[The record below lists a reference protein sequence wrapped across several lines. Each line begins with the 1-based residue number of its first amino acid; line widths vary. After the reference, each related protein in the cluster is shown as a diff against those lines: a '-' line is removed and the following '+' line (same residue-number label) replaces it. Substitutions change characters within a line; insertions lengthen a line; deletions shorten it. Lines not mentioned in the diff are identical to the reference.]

1 MRGFSISLTRRAAIA
16 AAAVF
21 LLFAPAAAG
30 DHPSVTYMKQ
40 VGKDLLNAHRQGTV
54 SSFSNAMRRHADV
67 TGIALYSL
75 GQYKGKLANG
85 QRSRYYSGVV
95 TFMARYF
102 ADQSREFRVAKYEIG
117 EATIDKDKDVLV
129 NSKVYLLNGKTYNV
143 SWRLGWR
150 DGRYKVLDA
159 KVLGFSLVYLQRGLF
174 TSFIAKRGGNVG
186 ELVAVLNR

>member
-1 MRGFSISLTRRAAIA
+1 
-16 AAAVF
+16 
-21 LLFAPAAAG
+21 
-30 DHPSVTYMKQ
+30 MKQ
-40 VGKDLLNAHRQGTV
+40 VGKDLLAAHRQGTV
-54 SSFSNAMRRHADV
+54 SSFTRAMQRHADV
-67 TGIALYSL
+67 SGIALYSL

-85 QRSRYYSGVV
+85 ERSRYYSGVL

-117 EATIDKDKDVLV
+117 EATVDKDKEVLV
-129 NSKVYLLNGKTYNV
+129 DSKVYLLNGKVYNV

-159 KVLGFSLVYLQRGLF
+159 KVLGFSLVYLQRGIF

>member
-1 MRGFSISLTRRAAIA
+1 MLA
-16 AAAVF
+16 AAA
-21 LLFAPAAAG
+21 LAMMSSATFAA
-30 DHPSVTYMKQ
+30 DHPSVSYMKQ
-40 VGKDLLNAHRQGTV
+40 VGKDLLAAHRQGTV
-54 SSFSNAMRRHADV
+54 SSFTRAMQRHADV
-67 TGIALYSL
+67 SGIALYSL

-85 QRSRYYSGVV
+85 ERSRYYSGVL

-117 EATIDKDKDVLV
+117 EATVDKDKEVLV
-129 NSKVYLLNGKTYNV
+129 DSKVYLLNGKVYNV

-159 KVLGFSLVYLQRGLF
+159 KVLGFSLVYLQRGIF